1 MRMSNVKLKD
11 TWKSGR
17 CKTKVYC
24 VWRFMRL
31 HKDNSTFY
39 RLFSRCRRSPIAQ
52 RIRKC
57 VSVRES
63 VFGTLHLILMRT
75 HAEFHFLLKPIDPMG
90 RFAWHEEELGLTV
103 CCIYTRVYPVWKTS
117 LIKHC
122 HFLTH
127 IPCLLKDGVVRV
139 RYTSGQIAVTK
150 WLTDKQADSE
160 ADRSMHKYTK
170 AWGKTALTWG
180 LVPGF
185 STTYI

>member
-1 MRMSNVKLKD
+1 MSNVKLKD
-11 TWKSGR
+11 TWKPGR

-24 VWRFMRL
+24 GWRFMRL

-39 RLFSRCRRSPIAQ
+39 RLFSRCRRSPVAQ

-57 VSVRES
+57 VCVRES

-103 CCIYTRVYPVWKTS
+103 CCIHTRVYPVWKTS

-150 WLTDKQADSE
+150 QTNRQTVRHTGACTNTQRHEEKL
-160 ADRSMHKYTK
+160 H
-170 AWGKTALTWG
+170 
-180 LVPGF
+180 
-185 STTYI
+185 